1 MLKAL
6 ELVGFKSFADKTRFE
21 FPAGITVIVGP
32 NGSGKSNIVDAM
44 KWVLGE
50 QSAKSLR
57 GKDMAD
63 VIFKGSGNSGRKPMN
78 TAEAT
83 IIFDNSGGQLPI
95 DAPEVHVTRRVYRSG
110 EGEYLINRQPCRLK
124 DIRDL
129 FRGTGVGVDAYS
141 LIEQGKVDRMLQASA
156 KDRRAIFEEAAG
168 ISRFKAKK
176 IEAQRR
182 IERVDQN
189 LLRLRDIVEEV
200 ENRLKTVRAQATKAA
215 RYREYSTRL
224 QELRT
229 QVGLVDWRALTA
241 KLTAVEATLT
251 AARDELATIAAA
263 LEKHEARALEL
274 ETDLTTAGESLR
286 NCEGRYAKNREQIA
300 GLESQIE
307 YQRKRLV
314 ELEDEA
320 SSLRHNIAN
329 MSTRV
334 VDSLARLRE
343 TTAELATADSEHGE
357 VVAALAVV
365 EQTLADLTA
374 RFDALKRSGDARRQ
388 AHALQ
393 LRAAA
398 QLGSQ
403 VSTLETQHTAA
414 GQTLEHCQTRLAEL
428 TQGLAALQGELD
440 ELHAREIAMVQS
452 LAERSVKLE
461 EAQKELDVNRRLFDR
476 RQADLNE
483 TQSKLRAV
491 KARGG
496 LLEELE
502 NKLEGLASGVKDVLR
517 AAQEDP
523 SGPLAEIKGVV
534 ADLIR
539 APVEY
544 AGMIDAALGLAAQ
557 HLVVDGDDFIAAIAV
572 GDVELSGRIGL
583 LSVSADVRRPQ
594 LESSSQL
601 DLTGRSGIIGRADK
615 FIETDAAYADVIQ
628 RLLGDTWLV
637 ESLTQALAI
646 QAKHYGVRLV
656 TRACEVLT
664 ADGTLYVGSGGTGVG
679 LVSRRSELRAIK
691 LELVAIG
698 NQIDAQ
704 QAELGRI
711 GAEIDVQ
718 QKQLA
723 TLQGEQQRDERT
735 LAEQRF
741 RWQAAE
747 KSREQLT
754 RQQASVTAEEAVAT
768 ARQAELAEQLVER
781 KAQLAETEAAL
792 AAMEQ
797 ALRDDQQ
804 QLEQLS
810 TERDSSVRLV
820 TSQRIL
826 LAKSEQR
833 LEALRSRVVQLQDD
847 QRERERAS
855 NDART
860 QLTQC
865 LDRRQQAELTILNAT
880 SQVAELYLRK
890 EALARETVVVIE
902 QQQALIGERQTSA
915 EQIAQMRRRVR
926 KLEETLHE
934 QELAGNEIRHERQT
948 LSDRLRDDYGI
959 EIAALLAA
967 AANESRGAGLRIAS
981 GEADAAATEGIE
993 STSDRSEVE
1002 EEIATL
1008 RRKINNIGAVNMDAL
1023 NELDELETR
1032 FASLS
1037 GQYNDLT
1044 QAKDSLERIIAKI
1057 NNDSRRLFIET
1068 LEAIR
1073 TNFQAL
1079 YRKAF
1084 GGGKADIVL
1093 EEGVDILECGV
1104 EIIATPPGKP
1114 SFNNSLLSGGEK
1126 ALTAVALLLA
1136 IFQFRPSPFC
1146 VLDEVDAPFDE
1157 ANIGRFV
1164 DVLRDFLGWTK
1175 FVIVTHSKKTMTAA
1189 TTLYG
1194 VTMQESGVSKRVSVR
1209 FEDVSED
1216 GQISQEAVERDRSTP
1231 TASSEESAA

>member
-6 ELVGFKSFADKTRFE
+6 EIVGFKSFADKTRFE

-83 IIFDNSGGQLPI
+83 IIFDNSGGQLPF

-141 LIEQGKVDRMLQASA
+141 LIEQGKVDRLLQASA

-200 ENRLKTVRAQATKAA
+200 ENRLKTVRAQASKAA
-215 RYREYSTRL
+215 RYREYSERL
-224 QELRT
+224 QQLRT
-229 QVGLVDWRALTA
+229 QVGLVDWRALSV
-241 KLTAVEATLT
+241 KLQAVTTLLTQVREEAATL
-251 AARDELATIAAA
+251 AAQ

-274 ETDLTTAGESLR
+274 ETELTTAGEDLR
-286 NCEGRYAKNREQIA
+286 NCEGRYARNREQIA

-314 ELEDEA
+314 ELEDETRQ
-320 SSLRHNIAN
+320 LRLNIAN

-334 VDSLARLRE
+334 VDSLAKLRD
-343 TTAELATADSEHGE
+343 TADQLLTAEADHGQ
-357 VVAALAVV
+357 VAAAVKSLEQALA
-365 EQTLADLTA
+365 ELTT
-374 RFDALKRSGDARRQ
+374 RFDALKKASDAHR
-388 AHALQ
+388 HEH
-393 LRAAA
+393 AAA
-398 QLGSQ
+398 LRTQAILGGQ
-403 VSTLETQHTAA
+403 VSTLEMQLTAA
-414 GQTLEHCQTRLAEL
+414 SQTVERCRTKAEELVAAVEKLEHDLDRLRGNELAVIQSMAERAVVIEEA
-428 TQGLAALQGELD
+428 TKELD
-440 ELHAREIAMVQS
+440 E
-452 LAERSVKLE
+452 
-461 EAQKELDVNRRLFDR
+461 NRRLFDR
-476 RQADLNE
+476 RQADLTE

-517 AAQEDP
+517 AVQEDP
-523 SGPLAEIKGVV
+523 SGPLAEIRGVA
-534 ADLIR
+534 ADLLH

-544 AGMIDAALGLAAQ
+544 AAMIDAALGSAAQ
-557 HLVVDGDDFIAAIAV
+557 HLVVSGDEFIAAISV
-572 GDVELSGRIGL
+572 GDVELSGRIAL
-583 LSVSADVRRPQ
+583 MPLTSDVRRQPA
-594 LESSSQL
+594 SSV
-601 DLTGRSGIIGRADK
+601 DLTGRSGVLGRA
-615 FIETDAAYADVIQ
+615 ADVVEASSEYNDLVQ
-628 RLLGDTWLV
+628 RLLGETWLV
-637 ESLTQALAI
+637 EQLTHALLL
-646 QAKHYGVRLV
+646 QAKHPGLKFV
-656 TRACEVLT
+656 TRAGEVVMP
-664 ADGTLYVGSGGTGVG
+664 DGTLHVGSGGAGIG

-691 LELVAIG
+691 FELVAIG
-698 NQIDAQ
+698 NQIQAQ
-704 QAELGRI
+704 QEELARI

-718 QKQLA
+718 NKHVQSLN
-723 TLQGEQQRDERT
+723 EQQRHDEKG

-741 RWQAAE
+741 HIREAE
-747 KSREQLT
+747 KQREQLA
-754 RQQASVTAEEAVAT
+754 RQQAANATDETLALAQQEELKRQLALRQQELADTEIAVAQFEEQLLTDEQALQTMTAERDARVRDVTAERV
-768 ARQAELAEQLVER
+768 
-781 KAQLAETEAAL
+781 
-792 AAMEQ
+792 
-797 ALRDDQQ
+797 
-804 QLEQLS
+804 S
-810 TERDSSVRLV
+810 
-820 TSQRIL
+820 

-833 LEALRSRVVQLQDD
+833 LEALRVRLTQLQED

-855 NDART
+855 SDARS
-860 QLTQC
+860 QLAQS
-865 LDRRQQAELTILNAT
+865 LERAVQSERAILLAT
-880 SQVAELYLRK
+880 SQVAELYLKK
-890 EALARETVVVIE
+890 EAFARETHAVVAL
-902 QQQALIGERQTSA
+902 QQTLLAERQSSGD
-915 EQIAQMRRRVR
+915 EIAKLRRQGR
-926 KLEETLHE
+926 KLAESQHE
-934 QELAGNEIRHERQT
+934 QELAENELRHERQT
-948 LSDRLRDDYGI
+948 LADRLRDDYAI
-959 EIAALLAA
+959 EIEKLEAAQQSPT
-967 AANESRGAGLRIAS
+967 EAS
-981 GEADAAATEGIE
+981 
-993 STSDRSEVE
+993 SDGDNRTEVE
-1002 EEIATL
+1002 EEIAAL
-1008 RRKINNIGAVNMDAL
+1008 RRKISNIGAVNMDAL
-1023 NELDELETR
+1023 SELDDLEAR
-1032 FASLS
+1032 FGSLS

-1044 QAKDSLERIIAKI
+1044 QAKESLERIIAKI

-1216 GQISQEAVERDRSTP
+1216 GHISEEAVERAKD
-1231 TASSEESAA
+1231 AEENAA